1 MHMPRKALP
10 AKTENWPEIV
20 RNCYRIFDEESWL
33 PVASLV
39 LGLPGEKTE
48 DVIQT
53 IELVDSLK
61 HYTGLMLPLFFTTIA
76 DTKLG
81 GVRGFSKLDA
91 LPEHWQL
98 VGLCM
103 EYNLKHLKKLHQL
116 YSERM
121 TAGPFIHAALTG
133 INLLADRMLSRYLN
147 RMKRGEP
154 PN

>member
-1 MHMPRKALP
+1 MPRKALP
-10 AKTENWPEIV
+10 GETGNWPEIV
-20 RNCYRIFDEESWL
+20 RDCYRLFEEESWL

-39 LGLPGEKTE
+39 LGLPGESAE

-53 IELVDSLK
+53 TELVESLMD
-61 HYTGLMLPLFFTTIA
+61 YTGLILPLFFTTIA

-81 GVRGFSKLDA
+81 GTRGFSKQDA

-98 VGLCM
+98 VGLCLD
-103 EYNLKHLKKLHQL
+103 YNLRHLKKLHRL

-121 TAGPFIHAALTG
+121 TASPLEHAALTG
-133 INLLADRMLSRYLN
+133 INLMAEVVLN
-147 RMKRGEP
+147 KYMKRMKRGEP